1 MSSSSFACRTSP
13 PATPEP
19 SRSVS
24 VVDGWTLTTGPDG
37 ARTYL
42 RSFRVVTDRETGLV
56 EQMATPYSQP
66 RDRDGRARE
75 QEVVRELA
83 ALLIQLHATLLRAE
97 LIRGGR
103 A

>member
-1 MSSSSFACRTSP
+1 MV
-13 PATPEP
+13 
-19 SRSVS
+19 SRLSAF
-24 VVDGWTLTTGPDG
+24 GLE
-37 ARTYL
+37 ARHL

-83 ALLIQLHATLLRAE
+83 ALLIQLHATLLQ
-97 LIRGGR
+97 GGTHPR
-103 A
+103 RPRLTDRVQSAPGGLPCCVCWISRWWA